1 MSRSKKLTEEQIESM
16 KGEFLTL
23 DSDGDGTITIKE
35 LEKILLSMRNKLRCS
50 EIDIQH
56 FLKDIDKNGDGQIDL
71 KEYHK
76 IMKDKSNR
84 DLIHRA
90 LVHRSTARKR
100 FARFDK
106 DGSGYITEDEIRE
119 GFMEATQRNVTTG
132 QVEKIIKNFDRNKDG
147 KINYE
152 EFVLMM
158 TK

>member
-50 EIDIQH
+50 ERDIQH
-56 FLKDIDKNGDGQIDL
+56 FLKDIDKNGDGEIDL
-71 KEYHK
+71 REYHK
-76 IMKDKSNR
+76 IMKDKGNR

-90 LVHRSTARKR
+90 LVHRSSARKQ
-100 FARFDK
+100 FAKFDK
-106 DGSGYITEDEIRE
+106 DGSGYITEDEIRA
-119 GFMEATQRNVTTG
+119 GFMELTQCNMTTG
-132 QVEKIIKNFDRNKDG
+132 QVETIIKNFDRNDDG
-147 KINYE
+147 NINYE